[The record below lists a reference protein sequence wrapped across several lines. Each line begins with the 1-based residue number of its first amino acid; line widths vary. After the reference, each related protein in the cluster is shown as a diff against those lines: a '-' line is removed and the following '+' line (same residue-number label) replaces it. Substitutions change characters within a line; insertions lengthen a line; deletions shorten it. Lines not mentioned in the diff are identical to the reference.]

1 MPVRPRI
8 TLSKEELKRA
18 KIPTNHVLVKL
29 IYRSEGLMTKGGIVV
44 GFNEDTN
51 YAEDDS
57 YHVSDIAEIYAEV
70 VKVPEKLFFD
80 KTSPQSMD
88 WECAMEL
95 EAGDI
100 VWTNALESKNAN
112 EIHCD
117 KEVYR
122 SIPYADLYVA
132 KRTIYVN
139 SMKVTVNIPLN
150 GYVLCSPAYNQKVS
164 YLDVTSKDTIDK
176 TRGVIAYI
184 GNPVKQYL
192 RDAYCDIE
200 DLRVGDEVL
209 FAPKTPLF
217 WLERNASLAK
227 FDGNNLFWVVKRYR
241 IALVINRKDEN
252 N

>member
-29 IYRSEGLMTKGGIVV
+29 IYRSEGLKTKGGIVV

-95 EAGDI
+95 ERGDI

-112 EIHCD
+112 EIFCD
-117 KEVYR
+117 GQVYR
-122 SIPYADLYVA
+122 SLPYADLYVA

-139 SMKVTVNIPLN
+139 GTTSTVNIPLN
-150 GYVLCSPAYNQKVS
+150 GFVLCKPCYLPKLGT
-164 YLDVTSKDTIDK
+164 LDVTSQDTVDK
-176 TRGVIAYI
+176 TRGVVAYV

-192 RDAYCDIE
+192 RDSYCDIE

-217 WLERNASLAK
+217 FLERTPELAR
-227 FDGNNLFWVVKRYR
+227 FDGNNLYWVVLRRR
-241 IALVINRKDEN
+241 IALIINRK
-252 N
+252 